1 MEWICKIA
9 VYERRLDIL
18 GFLNLSD
25 LVRILMEDH
34 YERL

>member
-25 LVRILMEDH
+25 LIRISDGGSL
-34 YERL
+34 

>member
-1 MEWICKIA
+1 MEWSCKIA
-9 VYERRLDIL
+9 VYERHLDIL

-25 LVRILMEDH
+25 LIRILMEDH